1 MEEYFIL
8 EKVKLRMPRQK
19 KLQEVLMKK
28 KLLVTTIITTFI
40 LGLLTGCG
48 VDNNRFTDDDRGN
61 KLTPVRYDRRYDND
75 DMFRENE
82 TIRRRNLDPIRYEN
96 EINRGLLDDTG
107 ILNDNETTRNLERY
121 RMDKD
126 QSNYMGKGYQ

>member
-1 MEEYFIL
+1 
-8 EKVKLRMPRQK
+8 
-19 KLQEVLMKK
+19 MKK